1 MTDKS
6 TYSSEGDK
14 MYNWA
19 TELFPINRSITGEG
33 VRETLIYIKSIV
45 PELQIHSIPSG
56 NTAFDWTVPDEW
68 NISEAYI
75 AYENGEKIVDFKN
88 NNLHLMGYSEP
99 VDLWM
104 NFDELDKHLY
114 SLPDQP
120 TAIPYLTSY
129 YKRRWGFC
137 IAHNQRQLFKDGKY
151 HVVIKGSLQPG
162 VLNYGEILIP
172 GESEDEIFLSTYIC
186 HPSMA
191 NNEISGVVVT
201 TALTKWILENTNRR
215 YSYRIVFLPETIG
228 SIIYLSRNVDK
239 MKQNIKAGFVL
250 TCVGDNR
257 RYSFMPSRLGDTLAD
272 RVAKYALENFIA
284 SFDTYSFL
292 QRGSDE
298 RQYCSPLID
307 LPVVSVMR
315 SKYGTFPEYHTS
327 LDNLH
332 FISSEGLEGSFDI
345 NKKCLQILE
354 NNYTYKATTYCEPQL
369 GKRGLYNITSNQ
381 DSDDLINLLAY
392 ADGLTDLLKI
402 SEIIACDFFTCVEIA
417 AVLEKSGLLKK
428 VSSSITNV

>member
-1 MTDKS
+1 
-6 TYSSEGDK
+6 
-14 MYNWA
+14 
-19 TELFPINRSITGEG
+19 
-33 VRETLIYIKSIV
+33 
-45 PELQIHSIPSG
+45 
-56 NTAFDWTVPDEW
+56 
-68 NISEAYI
+68 
-75 AYENGEKIVDFKN
+75 
-88 NNLHLMGYSEP
+88 
-99 VDLWM
+99 
-104 NFDELDKHLY
+104 
-114 SLPDQP
+114 
-120 TAIPYLTSY
+120 
-129 YKRRWGFC
+129 
-137 IAHNQRQLFKDGKY
+137 
-151 HVVIKGSLQPG
+151 
-162 VLNYGEILIP
+162 
-172 GESEDEIFLSTYIC
+172 
-186 HPSMA
+186 
-191 NNEISGVVVT
+191 
-201 TALTKWILENTNRR
+201 
-215 YSYRIVFLPETIG
+215 
-228 SIIYLSRNVDK
+228 